1 MGFLD
6 DLGFGELISSVNELR
21 GELEGL
27 RDDVISSVTDAGSE
41 LGSTVEDISNG
52 ITGENGQ

>member
-6 DLGFGELISSVNELR
+6 DLGLGELISSVNELR

-27 RDDVISSVTDAGSE
+27 RDDVVSSVMDTGDE
-41 LGSTVEDISNG
+41 LGSTIEDISSS
-52 ITGENGQ
+52 ISGEDTQ

>member
-27 RDDVISSVTDAGSE
+27 RDDVVSSVLDTGDE
-41 LGSTVEDISNG
+41 LGGTIEDISSS
-52 ITGENGQ
+52 ISGEDTQ

>member
-27 RDDVISSVTDAGSE
+27 RDDVVSSVMDTGDE
-41 LGSTVEDISNG
+41 LGSTIEDMSSSIS
-52 ITGENGQ
+52 GEDTQ

>member
-27 RDDVISSVTDAGSE
+27 RDDVVSSVLDTGDE
-41 LGSTVEDISNG
+41 LGGTVEDISNS
-52 ITGENGQ
+52 ISGEDTQ

>member
-27 RDDVISSVTDAGSE
+27 RDDVVSSVMDTGDE
-41 LGSTVEDISNG
+41 LGSTIEDISSS
-52 ITGENGQ
+52 ISGEDTQ